1 MPLILNIETSST
13 NCSVSISK
21 NGKLIDY
28 IEKNSSNFSHSQ
40 KLHIFIF
47 EITEKNKISLR
58 DFDAVSVGIGPGSY
72 TGLRIGLAAAKG
84 ICYAL
89 DIPLIS
95 ISSLENLIT
104 NIDFNGILISTIDA
118 RRDEVYSC
126 IYNNKKEIIREE
138 MPEIINSK
146 SFLNYSA
153 VEKILIVGNGQF
165 KCKELIEFDSNF
177 NWNEKILIPSAVNM
191 CKIAHKKYNNNSF
204 EDIAYCEPK
213 YLKEFKSNNG

>member
-1 MPLILNIETSST
+1 M
-13 NCSVSISK
+13 
-21 NGKLIDY
+21 
-28 IEKNSSNFSHSQ
+28 FQ
-40 KLHIFIF
+40 
-47 EITEKNKISLR
+47 KNKISLR

-138 MPEIINSK
+138 LPEIINSK
-146 SFLNYSA
+146 SFLNYS
-153 VEKILIVGNGQF
+153 VDEKILIVGNGQF
-165 KCKELIEFDSNF
+165 KCKELIEFNSNF
-177 NWNEKILIPSAVNM
+177 NWNEKILIPSSRNM
-191 CKIAHKKYNNNSF
+191 SEIAYKKYLNNDF

-213 YLKEFKSNNG
+213 YLKEFKSNSG

>member
-153 VEKILIVGNGQF
+153 FEKILIVGNGQF

>member
-1 MPLILNIETSST
+1 MSLILNIETTST
-13 NCSVSISK
+13 NCSVSVSK
-21 NGKLIDY
+21 NGKLIDC

-40 KLHIFIF
+40 KLHIFIS

-138 MPEIINSK
+138 LPEIINSK
-146 SFLNYSA
+146 SYLNYS
-153 VEKILIVGNGQF
+153 VDKKILIVGNGQF
-165 KCKELIEFDSNF
+165 KCKELIELNSNF
-177 NWNEKILIPSAVNM
+177 N
-191 CKIAHKKYNNNSF
+191 F
-204 EDIAYCEPK
+204 T
-213 YLKEFKSNNG
+213 

>member
-40 KLHIFIF
+40 KLHIFISK
-47 EITEKNKISLR
+47 ITEKNKISLR

-138 MPEIINSK
+138 LPEIINSK
-146 SFLNYSA
+146 SFLNYT
-153 VEKILIVGNGQF
+153 VDEKILIVGNGQF
-165 KCKELIEFDSNF
+165 KCKELIEFNSNF

-191 CKIAHKKYNNNSF
+191 GKIAHKKYINNSF
-204 EDIAYCEPK
+204 EDVAYCEPK

>member
-153 VEKILIVGNGQF
+153 IEKILIVGNGQF